1 MDVRRLLIVP
11 AIALIAVV
19 ALFEYRRYQIGDREL
34 NRSELESLLLRQYSL
49 REISLAE
56 GSSWTYT
63 GSGTD
68 FRDTRYHFAVVQ
80 DGRSRTVHHFW
91 EDAERVNAGGNETT
105 VEFSDPK
112 LGYFA
117 LAGLYAVWT
126 TVVLA
131 RRSPMRV
138 REPAVAAA

>member
-1 MDVRRLLIVP
+1 VRRLLIIP

-19 ALFEYRRYQIGDREL
+19 ALFEYRRYQIGDGEL
-34 NRSELESLLLRQYSL
+34 TQSELESLLQRQHGLRT
-49 REISLAE
+49 ISLSE

-63 GSGTD
+63 GSGID
-68 FRDTRYHFAVVQ
+68 VRDTRYHFAVVQ

-91 EDAERVNAGGNETT
+91 EDADRVNAGGNETT
-105 VEFSDPK
+105 VEFSDPT
-112 LGYFA
+112 LGYLA

-126 TVVLA
+126 TVLLA
-131 RRSPMRV
+131 RRSTTPV